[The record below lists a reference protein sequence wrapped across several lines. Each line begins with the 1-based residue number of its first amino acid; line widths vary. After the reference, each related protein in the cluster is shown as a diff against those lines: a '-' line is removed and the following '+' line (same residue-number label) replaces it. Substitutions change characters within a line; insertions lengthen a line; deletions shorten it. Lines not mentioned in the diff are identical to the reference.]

1 MSAAAA
7 QPRGDRL
14 DRWLGY
20 SCAAPI
26 FLMVVLT
33 FCEVFARYL
42 FARPIHGSGEIIQ
55 FAMALTIFC
64 GLPLVTRHR
73 GHVTVSLIDNLL
85 RGTARRVQQV
95 LVDCASL
102 AALGLITWR
111 LWIQASEYSSV
122 GIKTIVIELAMAPL
136 AYVMCAFAAGTC
148 LVVLAQIKRTLSAA

>member
-20 SCAAPI
+20 GCAAPI

-42 FARPIHGSGEIIQ
+42 FARPIRGSGEIIQ
-55 FAMALTIFC
+55 FAMALTIFS

-73 GHVTVSLIDNLL
+73 GHVAVSLIDNLL
-85 RGTARRVQQV
+85 RGAARRVQQV

-111 LWIQASEYSSV
+111 LWIQAGEYSSA
-122 GIKTIVIELAMAPL
+122 GIKTVVIELAMAPL
-136 AYVMCAFAAGTC
+136 AYVMCAFTAGTC
-148 LVVLAQIKRTLSAA
+148 LVVLAQIKRTLSPA